1 MTMDGGMLFEA
12 RRDGEAPADYL
23 ARIAAAGERVTT
35 PCGNGEMVWQV
46 YGDGPSLMLVH
57 GGYGGWAH
65 WIRNI
70 PFLARHY
77 RLFLPDL
84 PGHGGSAMPPEP
96 ITGPGI
102 ASIVAEGLTR
112 LLPTGATC
120 DIAGFSFGGIMSG
133 CVAAQLGHRVR
144 NLVICGSNGLGL
156 PRSRLTGFQD
166 WRGVTDP
173 AALAQAHRTNLA
185 ILMFADPANID
196 DLAIHIQSVN
206 TPNARIKSRLIA
218 VTDVLAKALPSVTA
232 RLSGIW
238 GELDS
243 YAHAYMEER
252 KQLFRSIQPGC
263 EFHVLEGA
271 GHWVM
276 YEDTDRFNAMLLG
289 VLQGRSA

>member
-1 MTMDGGMLFEA
+1 MDGGMRFEPRGSDETA
-12 RRDGEAPADYL
+12 ADYL
-23 ARIAAAGERVTT
+23 ARMAAAGERVTT
-35 PCGNGEMVWQV
+35 PCGDGEMVWQV
-46 YGDGPSLMLVH
+46 YGEGPPLMLVH

-70 PFLARHY
+70 PFLARRY

-96 ITGPGI
+96 ISGPGI
-102 ASIVAEGLTR
+102 AAVVAEGLTR
-112 LLPTGATC
+112 LLPAGAAC

-133 CVAAQLGHRVR
+133 CVAAQLGDRVR

-156 PRSRLTGFQD
+156 PRSRLTGFQN
-166 WRGVTDP
+166 WRAMTDP
-173 AALAQAHRTNLA
+173 AARAEAHRTNLA
-185 ILMFADPANID
+185 ILMFADPAKID
-196 DLAIHIQSVN
+196 DLAVHIQSVN

-218 VTDVLAKALPSVTA
+218 VTDVLAKALPRVTA

-252 KQLFRSIQPGC
+252 KQLFRSIQPSC
-263 EFHVLEGA
+263 EFHVLDGA

-276 YEDTDRFNAMLLG
+276 YEDTARFNATLLG
-289 VLQGRSA
+289 ILQREGA

>member
-1 MTMDGGMLFEA
+1 LGGRDGGGL
-12 RRDGEAPADYL
+12 
-23 ARIAAAGERVTT
+23 
-35 PCGNGEMVWQV
+35 
-46 YGDGPSLMLVH
+46 
-57 GGYGGWAH
+57 GGA
-65 WIRNI
+65 
-70 PFLARHY
+70 
-77 RLFLPDL
+77 
-84 PGHGGSAMPPEP
+84 AMPPEP

-102 ASIVAEGLTR
+102 ASIVAAGLTR
-112 LLPTGATC
+112 LLPAGATC

-252 KQLFRSIQPGC
+252 KQLFRSIQPAC

-276 YEDTDRFNAMLLG
+276 YEDTDRFNATLLG